1 MANFSTGHI
10 MQGGQLSNR
19 RVALIG
25 SQKSTLVRLSS
36 VSQAFELCVNSLWG
50 EGIYLDPK
58 VIIEAGYSRLPEVQL
73 LYKCP
78 ILPP

>member
-50 EGIYLDPK
+50 EGIYLDPNVK
-58 VIIEAGYSRLPEVQL
+58 AGYSRLPEVQL
-73 LYKCP
+73 LCKCP